1 MLKKSTSIKKKTF
14 SSLMVANSDKSELF
28 RLKVMLKAKLKKNK
42 TILLEFESVYT
53 FVKQSLF

>member
-1 MLKKSTSIKKKTF
+1 
-14 SSLMVANSDKSELF
+14 MVANSDKSELF